1 MKEVKK
7 RGRKPKQ
14 KPIAAEVQAP
24 ALEPSLESF
33 ANRSGLR
40 LLQRAV
46 NNNWEIPDYVVSGI
60 PKLLAQLLANPKA
73 HMRDRLRLIEV
84 IATLARDNINLAV
97 SLDRVERLEA
107 GKATD
112 HVIINQEIRDLADKI
127 IQSRITK

>member
-14 KPIAAEVQAP
+14 KPIATEVTDA
-24 ALEPSLESF
+24 AAEPSLEGF
-33 ANRSGLR
+33 ATRSGLR

-84 IATLARDNINLAV
+84 IATLARDNISLAV

-112 HVIINQEIRDLADKI
+112 HIIINQEIRDLADRI